1 MGLYD
6 FVTEES
12 VEWNLLMASVVVAVI
27 PVVILFTL
35 IQRYLTEG
43 LLGGATKG

>member
-12 VEWNLLMASVVVAVI
+12 VEWNLLMASVMVAAI
-27 PVVILFTL
+27 PVVILLSSYSATSPK
-35 IQRYLTEG
+35 G
-43 LLGGATKG
+43 SSGATKG